1 MRFDKFFFQTFFNK
15 LLLLA
20 SSFKLQA
27 TSSSKS
33 SHFKFYSSCQSESL
47 KEIGRGRERDR

>member
-20 SSFKLQA
+20 SS
-27 TSSSKS
+27 
-33 SHFKFYSSCQSESL
+33 CQSESL